1 VRPLR
6 LAILWVLL
14 GVVLLGLTVYLSL
27 QAPQRLGLS
36 LQGLDKPA
44 HLAAFFLLTIWFI
57 GLVERRAYLR
67 VALVLLAVG
76 VGIEVAQGIMQL
88 GRQAEW
94 WDLWADATGIVL
106 GIGVSLL
113 SRTSPFEWIERR

>member
-1 VRPLR
+1 MRPLR